1 MQQTTLDGFDDVEE
15 QLTGVVDSIIFASD
29 DGRFSVLRLKPLHES
44 GRVNVTLPSAPPLVG
59 QQIELG
65 GRWVTHPRFGL
76 QFKATHMKASAP
88 TSAEGIERFLGSGVI
103 DGLGPELAR
112 RIVRQFGEETLDI
125 IENAPHRL
133 KDVPGIGKKT
143 IEKIVTSYQEHAELR
158 DLMLWLEDHGLSGT
172 FAARIFKQYG
182 SFSVSVLEQQP
193 YRLAAEVSG
202 IGFQTADAIAHS
214 VGIERDDPARLVAG
228 LEYTLGQ
235 TATNGHCCVPEAFL
249 AQRAAQTLGVPE
261 PAVREALTRALGQSY
276 FASETVGG
284 DVLVYPPLL
293 YRAEKETAEKL
304 LFLRDHAEYIKVKNP
319 AALVQNWEVRAG
331 LRLAPGQRAA
341 IEGALTSGIFVLTGG
356 PGTGKTTVVR
366 GMIEILEK
374 LGLSILLGAPTG
386 RAAKRLAEATGRK
399 AVTVHRMLEAQGGE
413 GAMFA
418 KDADDPLEADVIILD
433 EVSMMDIVLMNY
445 FLTAVPEG
453 SHIILVGDVDQL
465 PAVGPGSV
473 LKDILRSRVIPS
485 VRLTEVFRQGEASSI
500 VLNAHAINHG
510 QLPRYSQEK
519 QSVMPQH
526 EVTPFDP
533 QLLKHPSEKII
544 QAFDAISED
553 PLRRALAEMDIPV
566 AGETPRHGNDFHFLE
581 MPDSATTVEAIVALC
596 TLTLPAHDYSPLGDV
611 QVLSPMH
618 RQECGVD
625 NLNKRL
631 QEALNPPS
639 RAKSE
644 YRGTSALFRLG
655 DKVMQTKN
663 NYQKHVF
670 NGDIGYIRELEQD
683 HVTVQFAEQKVDY
696 ERAELIELTLAYAMS
711 VHKSQG
717 SEYPVILLP
726 LVPGH
731 HIMLQRNLLYT
742 AVTRAKNLVILLGS
756 KQALT
761 TAVMNDRT
769 KKRYTLLAER
779 LTHSL

>member
-1 MQQTTLDGFDDVEE
+1 MQQTTLDGFDDALE

-125 IENAPHRL
+125 IEQAPHRL
-133 KDVPGIGKKT
+133 KEVPGIGKKT

-182 SFSVSVLEQQP
+182 SFAIDVLEHQP

-228 LEYTLGQ
+228 LDYTLGQ
-235 TATNGHCCVPEAFL
+235 TATNGHCCVPEDYL

-261 PAVREALTRALGQSY
+261 PAVREALTRALEQSY

-319 AALVQNWEVRAG
+319 AALVQKWEVRAG

-473 LKDILRSRVIPS
+473 LKDILRSHVIAS

-500 VLNAHAINHG
+500 VLNAHAINRG
-510 QLPRYSQEK
+510 QLPSYPKEAWTVLPEREPVAVNVRWVQ
-519 QSVMPQH
+519 
-526 EVTPFDP
+526 
-533 QLLKHPSEKII
+533 
-544 QAFDAISED
+544 QASDNDAKEARRKD
-553 PLRRALAEMDIPV
+553 PLLDLLGTLDVPLAGKP
-566 AGETPRHGNDFHFLE
+566 ASAGNDFHFLE
-581 MPDSATTVEAIVALC
+581 LPDSSAVVDAIVDLCALF
-596 TLTLPAHDYSPLGDV
+596 LPLFGYSALGDV

-639 RAKSE
+639 NAKSE

>member
-1 MQQTTLDGFDDVEE
+1 MQQTTLTGFDAVPE
-15 QLTGVVDSIIFASD
+15 QLTGVVDSIIFAAD
-29 DGRFSVLRLKPLHES
+29 NGRFSVLRLKPLQES

-65 GRWVTHPRFGL
+65 GHWVTHPRFGQ
-76 QFKATHMKASAP
+76 QFQATHMKVSAP

-112 RIVRQFGEETLDI
+112 RIVRTFGDATLGI
-125 IENAPHRL
+125 IEQSPHRL
-133 KDVPGIGKKT
+133 QEVPGIGKKT
-143 IEKIVTSYQEHAELR
+143 IEKIVTSYQEQSELR
-158 DLMLWLEDHGLSGT
+158 DLMLWLENHGLSGT

-182 SFSVSVLEQQP
+182 SFAIDVLENHP
-193 YRLAAEVSG
+193 YRLAAEVAG

-214 VGIERDDPARLVAG
+214 IGVERDDPARLVAG
-228 LEYTLGQ
+228 LDYTLSQ
-235 TATNGHCCVPEAFL
+235 TATNGHCCVPESYL
-249 AQRAAQTLGVPE
+249 AERAAQTLGVPA
-261 PAVREALTRALGQSY
+261 PAVRDALTKALETNV
-276 FASETVGG
+276 FASESVGG

-304 LFLRDHAEYIKVKNP
+304 LYLRDHAELIRVKDP
-319 AALVQNWEVRAG
+319 AALVRKWEAG
-331 LRLAPGQRAA
+331 ASLTLADGQRAA

-366 GMIEILEK
+366 GMIDLLEK

-386 RAAKRLAEATGRK
+386 RAAKRLSEATGRK

-433 EVSMMDIVLMNY
+433 ECSMMDIVLMNY
-445 FLTAVPEG
+445 FLAAVPEG

-473 LKDILRSRVIPS
+473 LKDILRSHVIPS
-485 VRLTEVFRQGEASSI
+485 VRLTDVFRQDEASRI
-500 VLNAHAINHG
+500 VLNAHAINRG
-510 QLPRYSQEK
+510 QLPRYPEEK
-519 QSVMPQH
+519 QNMQPLAAVPP
-526 EVTPFDP
+526 T
-533 QLLKHPSEKII
+533 L
-544 QAFDAISED
+544 DAID
-553 PLRRALAEMDIPV
+553 LPQ
-566 AGETPRHGNDFHFLE
+566 AGEMAARGNDFHFVQ
-581 MPDSATTVEAIVALC
+581 MPDAAATADAVVELC
-596 TLTLPAHDYSPLGDV
+596 ARVLPAHGYSPLGDV

-625 NLNKRL
+625 NLNRRL
-631 QEALNPPS
+631 QAALNPPS
-639 RAKSE
+639 PAKSE
-644 YRGTSALFRLG
+644 YRGASTLFRLG

-663 NYQKHVF
+663 NYTKHVF

-717 SEYPVILLP
+717 SEYPVIVLP

-742 AVTRAKNLVILLGS
+742 AVTRAKTLVILLGS
-756 KQALT
+756 KRALT
-761 TAVMNDRT
+761 TAVANDRT